1 MAKTATY
8 GILHMGSSFG
18 IAYALTGSVKI
29 AGAVT
34 FVEPIVNTGLHY
46 VLDKYWDHP
55 TARRVRQII
64 SRQTPV
70 QSRNHQPHP
79 ETARP

>member
-18 IAYALTGSVKI
+18 IAYALTGSVTI

-46 VLDKYWDHP
+46 VVDRYWDHP
-55 TARRVRQII
+55 TVCRVRQII

-70 QSRNHQPHP
+70 QSRSHPAHP
-79 ETARP
+79 ETARS

>member
-8 GILHMGSSFG
+8 GILHMASSFG
-18 IAYALTGSVKI
+18 IAYALTGSLTI

-46 VLDKYWDHP
+46 VVDRYWDHP
-55 TARRVRQII
+55 TVSRVRQLI
-64 SRQTPV
+64 SRQTRV
-70 QSRNHQPHP
+70 QSRSHPARP
-79 ETARP
+79 ETARS

>member
-8 GILHMGSSFG
+8 GVLHMASSFG
-18 IAYALTGSVKI
+18 IAYALTGSVTI

-46 VLDKYWDHP
+46 VLDRYWDHP
-55 TARRVRQII
+55 SMRRVRQFI
-64 SRQTPV
+64 SRQMPA
-70 QSRNHQPHP
+70 QSRSRPAPP

>member
-8 GILHMGSSFG
+8 GVLHMASSFG
-18 IAYALTGSVKI
+18 IAYALTGSVTV

-46 VLDKYWDHP
+46 ALDRYWDHP
-55 TARRVRQII
+55 VMRRVRQLI

-70 QSRNHQPHP
+70 QSHSRPQRP
-79 ETARP
+79 ETAKP